1 METKFDFEDENL
13 EKDIKK
19 NASGL
24 FNGILIFIK
33 SVFRFNNDIDKNATI
48 NSIKNDISM
57 RGTTA
62 WILICS
68 ILIASVGLNADS
80 TAVVIGAMLI
90 SPLLGP
96 ILGLGLS
103 ISTNDI
109 DTLKNSLTNIFVMV
123 LLSIITAYIF
133 FTLIPINDETSEL
146 LSRTSPDFRDV
157 LIAFFGGLALIIA
170 KTKKENISSAI
181 FGVAIATALMPP
193 LCTVGYYLAE
203 NNLPNASGAFLLFLI
218 NTLYIIV
225 ATYIVLKVLGFP
237 LKVYANSKRRKFVNR
252 AVTLIAAS
260 FAVVAVL
267 EFIEVMDE
275 SKFKR
280 EARSFLDSELAGL
293 PNGDYLS
300 NSAII
305 DYNGGESQITINT
318 FGQKPISK
326 EIMDLMEKKIK
337 NNDELKSAKILFIQ
351 QELEDSYT
359 LNNTFLKELR
369 SRDSID
375 IAMKKNEIENLNEEI
390 NKLRTISEEKLLFSS
405 IINEAKLIYPDLN
418 SFEIYE
424 SIRTDFQKI
433 DTVVVVSVLWSEMV
447 DDNTKLQ
454 LNQSIRNWIGLK
466 FKSKNIEIDEKN

>member
-1 METKFDFEDENL
+1 M
-13 EKDIKK
+13 
-19 NASGL
+19 
-24 FNGILIFIK
+24 
-33 SVFRFNNDIDKNATI
+33 
-48 NSIKNDISM
+48 
-57 RGTTA
+57 
-62 WILICS
+62 
-68 ILIASVGLNADS
+68 
-80 TAVVIGAMLI
+80 
-90 SPLLGP
+90 
-96 ILGLGLS
+96 
-103 ISTNDI
+103 
-109 DTLKNSLTNIFVMV
+109 
-123 LLSIITAYIF
+123 
-133 FTLIPINDETSEL
+133 
-146 LSRTSPDFRDV
+146 
-157 LIAFFGGLALIIA
+157 ALIIA

-203 NNLPNASGAFLLFLI
+203 NNLTNAAGAFLLFLI

-375 IAMKKNEIENLNEEI
+375 IALKKNEIENLNEEI
-390 NKLRTISEEKLLFSS
+390 NKLRTISEEKLLFRS

-454 LNQSIRNWIGLK
+454 LNQSIKNWIGLK

>member
-1 METKFDFEDENL
+1 LETKFDFEDENL

-24 FNGILIFIK
+24 FNGILIFIQ

-68 ILIASVGLNADS
+68 ILIASVGLNTDS

-109 DTLKNSLTNIFVMV
+109 DTLKNSLINILVMV
-123 LLSIITAYIF
+123 LLSITTAYVF
-133 FTLIPINDETSEL
+133 FALIQISDETSEL
-146 LSRTSPDFRDV
+146 LSRTSPDIRDV
-157 LIAFFGGLALIIA
+157 LIAFCGGVALIIA

-203 NNLPNASGAFLLFLI
+203 NNLTNATGAFLLFSI

-260 FAVVAVL
+260 FAIIAVL

-275 SKFKR
+275 SKFER
-280 EARSFLDSELAGL
+280 EARSFLDTELVAL

-300 NSAII
+300 KSAII
-305 DYNGGESQITINT
+305 DYNGGESKITINT

-326 EIMDLMEKKIK
+326 EVMDLLDKKIK
-337 NNDELKSAKILFIQ
+337 TNDELKSTKILFIQ

-375 IAMKKNEIENLNEEI
+375 IALKKNEIENLNKEI
-390 NKLRTISEEKLLFSS
+390 NKLRSISEEKLLFSS
-405 IINEAKLIYPDLN
+405 IINEAKLIYPDLD

-433 DTVVVVSVLWSEMV
+433 DTVVVVSVLWSETV

-454 LNQSIRNWIGLK
+454 LNQSIKNWIGLK
-466 FKSKNIEIDEKN
+466 FKSKNIEIIEKN